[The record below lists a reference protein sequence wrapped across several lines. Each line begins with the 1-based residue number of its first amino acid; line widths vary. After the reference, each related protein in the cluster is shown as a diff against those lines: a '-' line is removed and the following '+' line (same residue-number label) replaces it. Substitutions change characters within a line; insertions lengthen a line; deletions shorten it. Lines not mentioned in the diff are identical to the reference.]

1 MSKKISAHAKIAFA
15 VAVVV
20 LTIMTVWTVASVCAN
35 DINETHEKFVVTQ
48 QSENKE

>member
-20 LTIMTVWTVASVCAN
+20 LTIVTVWTVASVCAN
-35 DINETHEKFVVTQ
+35 DINEAQEKFVVTQ
-48 QSENKE
+48 PIEDDK